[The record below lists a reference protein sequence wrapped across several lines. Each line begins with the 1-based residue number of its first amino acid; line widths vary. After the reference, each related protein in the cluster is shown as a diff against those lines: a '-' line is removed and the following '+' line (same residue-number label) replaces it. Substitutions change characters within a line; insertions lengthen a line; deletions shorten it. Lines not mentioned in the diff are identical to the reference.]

1 MALSRKKWNT
11 IIILASI
18 LMISVLTVIERNS
31 QQTPMQTQ
39 ALFDRSAPLSQLQ
52 FGEHWLQKRQSGWQC
67 SAKVLNCLEWANAW
81 EQVHISALVDK
92 PEAVG
97 EPVELVIQIDDLDDA
112 QLWIMF
118 TEQGLLKSPA
128 GNWYQV
134 PPSLREALSPILRAQ
149 ASSLSS

>member
-11 IIILASI
+11 IIILASV

-39 ALFDRSAPLSQLQ
+39 ALFDISAPLSQLQ

-67 SAKVLNCLEWANAW
+67 SSRVLNCLEWANAW
-81 EQVHISALVDK
+81 EQVHISALTDK
-92 PEAVG
+92 PETTG
-97 EPVELVIQIDDLDDA
+97 EPIEVVIQVDDLIDA

-118 TEQGLLKSPA
+118 SEQGLLKSPA

-149 ASSLSS
+149 VNAR

>member
-39 ALFDRSAPLSQLQ
+39 ALFDKSAPLSQLQ
-52 FGEHWLQKRQSGWQC
+52 YGEFWLQKRQSGWQC
-67 SAKVLNCLEWANAW
+67 SERVLNCLEWANAW
-81 EQVHISALVDK
+81 EQVHISALADK
-92 PEAVG
+92 PETSG
-97 EPVELVIQIDDLDDA
+97 EPIELVIQVEDLIDA

-118 TEQGLLKSPA
+118 SEQGLLKSPA
-128 GNWYQV
+128 GNWYQI
-134 PPSLREALSPILRAQ
+134 PPSLRESLKPIIRAQ
-149 ASSLSS
+149 AN

>member
-39 ALFDRSAPLSQLQ
+39 ALFDKSAPLSQLQ
-52 FGEHWLQKRQSGWQC
+52 YGELWLQKRQSGWQC
-67 SAKVLNCLEWANAW
+67 SSRVLNCLEWANAW
-81 EQVHISALVDK
+81 QQVHISALTDK
-92 PEAVG
+92 PETSG
-97 EPVELVIQIDDLDDA
+97 EPIELVIQVDDLIDA

-118 TEQGLLKSPA
+118 SEQGLLKSPS
-128 GNWYQV
+128 GNWYQI
-134 PPSLREALSPILRAQ
+134 PPSLRESLKPIVRGLVNER
-149 ASSLSS
+149 